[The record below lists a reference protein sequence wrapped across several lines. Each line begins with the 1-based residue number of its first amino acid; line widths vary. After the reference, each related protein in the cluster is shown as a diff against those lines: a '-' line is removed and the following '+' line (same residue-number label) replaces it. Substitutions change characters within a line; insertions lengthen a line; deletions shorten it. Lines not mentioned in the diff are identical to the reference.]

1 MKERTFYTINL
12 DLSRIVVLGFIL
24 VGLLAYFFMLGNA
37 MGRKSA
43 HREMENKENNTVAH
57 QEEESKPKEKAP
69 IKIEEETA
77 PASSEEK
84 AKEDVVDLKPHKTVN
99 NNTVVEV
106 KEEAIKPVVTALPV
120 KTVTPAKK
128 TAVNTPV
135 PSKSIVIEE
144 KGYFTIQ
151 LGAFSSQEQA
161 IKFKET
167 VLTKNKLGG
176 KLSPYIQKNA
186 DFFVVRVGRSTAK
199 EDLEKIIQKLDAGT
213 QASAMIVRNSKN

>member
-12 DLSRIVVLGFIL
+12 DLSRIVVLGLIL

-37 MGRKSA
+37 MGKKSA
-43 HREMENKENNTVAH
+43 HKEMENKDATVH
-57 QEEESKPKEKAP
+57 SEEEHKPKEKAP
-69 IKIEEETA
+69 IKIEEESS
-77 PASSEEK
+77 PASHEEK
-84 AKEDVVDLKPHKTVN
+84 VKEDVVDLKPAPSKTA
-99 NNTVVEV
+99 NNTVLEV
-106 KEEAIKPVVTALPV
+106 KEEVIKPVVTPPV
-120 KTVTPAKK
+120 KTVTPVKK
-128 TAVNTPV
+128 TTVTNPV
-135 PSKSIVIEE
+135 PSRSIVIEE

-167 VLTKNKLGG
+167 VLSKNKLGG

-199 EDLEKIIQKLDAGT
+199 EDLEKIILKLDAGT